1 MKGIVD
7 YLEGPFAVI
16 EIDGEMQDFD
26 RNIFNEEIE
35 VGDVV
40 EIVEGK
46 GIVLKDETE
55 KRRADVQK
63 LMDELFES

>member
-7 YLEGPFAVI
+7 QLEGPFAVI
-16 EIDGEMQDFD
+16 EIDGETQDFD